1 MSAAKDSRNKSYIF
15 YLIILLEEELG
26 NSIKKNKKNKKIK
39 KKPTNYAFVSWVW
52 GEFWKFGLFFLPLD
66 LCCQKFQAEVG

>member
-26 NSIKKNKKNKKIK
+26 NSTKKKKKKKN
-39 KKPTNYAFVSWVW
+39 PTKFAFVSWVW
-52 GEFWKFGLFFLPLD
+52 GEFWNFWIFFLS
-66 LCCQKFQAEVG
+66 VGPMLSKVPS